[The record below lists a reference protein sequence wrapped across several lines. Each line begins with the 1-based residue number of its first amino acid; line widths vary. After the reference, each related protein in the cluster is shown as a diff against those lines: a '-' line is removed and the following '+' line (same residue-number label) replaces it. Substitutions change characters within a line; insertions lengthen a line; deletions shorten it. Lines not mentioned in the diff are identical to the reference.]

1 MIHTAKTVREDFSDV
16 VEIARRL
23 PPALPKMPQTFWPDI
38 VRNSS
43 ELYAAEGQRTRRA
56 VSAEEMKRYETVA
69 SWITFVDEEYVRRA
83 VWMVASG
90 VPAWKIEKLLLPSV
104 RVSASTVNRKVSAG
118 FALIAEKLNAHQTP
132 PIPVLTR

>member
-1 MIHTAKTVREDFSDV
+1 MRQTAKTVREAFTDA

-23 PPALPKMPQTFWPDI
+23 PSALPKMPQTYWPEV
-38 VRNSS
+38 VRNSA
-43 ELYAAEGQRTRRA
+43 ELYAAEGKRTSAA

-69 SWITFVDEEYVRRA
+69 SWITFVDEDYVRRA

-118 FALIAEKLNAHQTP
+118 FALIADKLNAHQAP
-132 PIPVLTR
+132 PIAALAR